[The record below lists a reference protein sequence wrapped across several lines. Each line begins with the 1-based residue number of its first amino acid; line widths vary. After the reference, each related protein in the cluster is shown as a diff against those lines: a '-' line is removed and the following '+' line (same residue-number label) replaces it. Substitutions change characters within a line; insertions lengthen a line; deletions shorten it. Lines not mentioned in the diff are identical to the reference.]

1 MKAKWIALKQ
11 NTLIEDDSPNMK
23 LVEFV
28 VVENMNAVKSVQQ
41 LETLNVCLNLVQT
54 ITVQTITNRS
64 EVNRADSEEY

>member
-1 MKAKWIALKQ
+1 MNRVETK
-11 NTLIEDDSPNMK
+11 TLIEDDSPNMK

-41 LETLNVCLNLVQT
+41 LVTLNVCLNLVQT